1 MLALATLCALHSIL
15 RPSVLPA
22 HLREEGG
29 RQLQQ
34 RGPRLFRDRVRR
46 IFFQPLH
53 LVSRGEVVQPR
64 VAIFMIGLP
73 GAGKSRIIYD
83 RYERHLSSRRE
94 RTTVVVDLDREM
106 AMHPEYDPRDPDR
119 LYLDAAQTAYKW
131 ADSRAEAHFASSL
144 SNPKLRRLVI
154 DGTGTNHQRQIRRMA
169 LARQQGWFVK
179 ALYVRVP
186 AKTAILRAQLRGRGV
201 KPSRIFDYQK
211 KVGPRLRLRQPAP
224 CATCHVP
231 VLSRARVRHRFAVG
245 RGYASGDRARGR
257 GGDRRCD
264 LR

>member
-1 MLALATLCALHSIL
+1 MLALAALCAPHSIL
-15 RPSVLPA
+15 RPSVVPA

-29 RQLQQ
+29 RQLQR
-34 RGPRLFRDRVRR
+34 RGSRLVRESMQR

-64 VAIFMIGLP
+64 VAVFMIGLP

-83 RYERHLSSRRE
+83 RYERHLSSRQE

-131 ADSRAEAHFASSL
+131 ADSRAEAHFATSL
-144 SNPKLRRLVI
+144 SDPKLRRLVV
-154 DGTGTNHQRQIRRMA
+154 DGTGTNLQRQIRRMA

-211 KVGPRLRLRQPAP
+211 KVGPRLRLRQPGP
-224 CATCHVP
+224 VPLATCP
-231 VLSRARVRHRFAVG
+231 F
-245 RGYASGDRARGR
+245 
-257 GGDRRCD
+257 
-264 LR
+264 

>member
-1 MLALATLCALHSIL
+1 MLALAICAVESIFS
-15 RPSVLPA
+15 RPSALPA
-22 HLREEGG
+22 HMREEGS
-29 RQLQQ
+29 RQLQP
-34 RGPRLFRDRVRR
+34 RGPRLVRDGFRR

-53 LVSRGEVVQPR
+53 LVGRGEVVQPR
-64 VAIFMIGLP
+64 VAVFMIGLP

-94 RTTVVVDLDREM
+94 KTTVVVDLDREM
-106 AMHPEYDPRDPDR
+106 ARHPEYDPHDPDR

-131 ADSRAEAHFASSL
+131 ADSRVEDRFASSL
-144 SNPKLRRLVI
+144 SDPRLRRLVI
-154 DGTGTNHQRQIRRMA
+154 DGTGTNLQRQIRRMS

-211 KVGPRLRLRQPAP
+211 KVASHLPARP
-224 CATCHVP
+224 CCLPPIDIVP
-231 VLSRARVRHRFAVG
+231 VSEPRARAPPIRSWPQLCKWRQST
-245 RGYASGDRARGR
+245 RMRSRS
-257 GGDRRCD
+257 
-264 LR
+264 